1 MQRGIREDLHL
12 MRGTRLA
19 SLAILLVL
27 SSCSGALLHDDRN
40 EPATTNASEVSA
52 HDGLIAV
59 NQKLSREVTQ
69 LRQEL
74 IRIKQGIADRRAQRL
89 ALHQNEHVMLKD
101 NLVHTIL
108 FRSGYMELTS
118 QNHQDIKELAA
129 ELRSLPDIKSID
141 VLGYTDPEPIGGYPK
156 HRHKK
161 RHPYKSNMA
170 LSQARAVNVTN
181 ELIAAGLP
189 ENMVHLKGLGTTS
202 NRRVEIHLIRN

>member
-1 MQRGIREDLHL
+1 MYK
-12 MRGTRLA
+12 TRFTLL
-19 SLAILLVL
+19 SAILLVL
-27 SSCSGALLHDDRN
+27 SSCGGALLHDDMN
-40 EPATTNASEVSA
+40 EPATTKTSDAGD
-52 HDGLIAV
+52 HDSLVAV

-89 ALHQNEHVMLKD
+89 ALRQDEHVMLND

-108 FRSGYMELTS
+108 FRPGYMELTR
-118 QNHQDIKELAA
+118 QNHKDIKDLAT

-156 HRHKK
+156 RKHKK
-161 RHPYKSNMA
+161 RHPYKTNMA
-170 LSQARAVNVTN
+170 LSQARATNVTN

-189 ENMVHLKGLGTTS
+189 KNMVHLKGLGTTS